1 MTDQVSN
8 LQIRVQ
14 SGDVITATQR
24 LEGLAKTS
32 TKAGQDF
39 ERSGASMERGSKSM
53 RAVTQGLSWQ
63 IQDVAVQA
71 QMGASA
77 LTILTQQGPQILSVF
92 GAGGA
97 FAGGLVAVGGLLA
110 TLVMETDRATESL
123 DDFLKRAETMG
134 AVEAGRSLRD
144 MSKSV
149 SETEQ
154 EIERLQI
161 RLDYAKKAFDDG
173 VFSQKTYADAVEKIR
188 IEGEKLGVTLDDL
201 QGRTDVLT
209 GIQNGLSLATQQL
222 TKDFQEKTAILKIA
236 DERERY
242 IAEQMLN
249 VENASQKE
257 SEAVR
262 AAAGAYY
269 DQKKAVEASVK
280 AQREAEQAS
289 TRAAKAAERE
299 IETQKRKQEQLERQ
313 AQSWLERSQYYGQSQ
328 LERTETWQN
337 QELDKL
343 AGYMEKKAL
352 TAEEGQAAYERIMQE
367 SMNRQVSAVAASEAE
382 KKRLADKAL
391 RSQQQTASMWLDITS
406 TMFDATTTMLEQ
418 SGAENTGFMK
428 ALLAAQKLL
437 AIPSILVSTETAAMA
452 AMAQESLIGG
462 LISGQAAAQLIRTQG
477 AISAGIV
484 AGTAIA
490 GMFDNGG
497 IIPAGQMGIV
507 GEFGPEFVKGPAVV
521 TSRAKTA
528 EMARA
533 AVAGGQGGGTGGTII
548 NQYFTVG
555 GTGDK
560 ALREAMAQA
569 AKQGTDNAL
578 AQVRNDAM
586 TNGPIRRTYSV

>member
-8 LQIRVQ
+8 LQIKVE
-14 SGDVITATQR
+14 SGDVVTATQR
-24 LEGLAKTS
+24 LDGLAKTS
-32 TKAGQDF
+32 TKTGREFETAMAG
-39 ERSGASMERGSKSM
+39 MERGS
-53 RAVTQGLSWQ
+53 RAGRQMVQNMSWQ
-63 IQDVAVQA
+63 IQDIAVQA
-71 QMGASA
+71 QMGTSA
-77 LTILTQQGPQILSVF
+77 LTILGQQGPQILSVF

-97 FAGGLVAVGGLLA
+97 VAGGLVAVAALLGS
-110 TLVMETDRATESL
+110 LVMETDRATESL
-123 DDFLKRAETMG
+123 DDFLQRAETMG
-134 AVEAGRSLRD
+134 QVEAGRSLRD
-144 MSKSV
+144 MTKSV

-154 EIERLQI
+154 EIERLQV

-249 VENASQKE
+249 VKDASEKE
-257 SEAVR
+257 AQAVR
-262 AAAGAYY
+262 EAAGGYY
-269 DQKKAVEASVK
+269 DQKKALEDNAK
-280 AQREAEQAS
+280 AQREAEAAS
-289 TRAAKAAERE
+289 KRAAKAAERE

-328 LERTETWQN
+328 LEKTETWQN

-343 AGYMEKKAL
+343 AGFMEKKAL

-382 KKRLADKAL
+382 KKRLADEAL
-391 RSQQQTASMWLDITS
+391 RSQQQAASMWLDMTS
-406 TMFDATTTMLEQ
+406 TMLDVTTNMLEQ

-428 ALLAAQKLL
+428 ALLAAQKAL
-437 AIPSILVSTETAAMA
+437 AIPSIIVSTE
-452 AMAQESLIGG
+452 
-462 LISGQAAAQLIRTQG
+462 AAAQAAMQHETLLGGMIAGQTAANLIRAQG

-497 IIPAGQMGIV
+497 VIPAGQMGIV

-533 AVAGGQGGGTGGTII
+533 AVSGGQGGGTGGTII

-586 TNGPIRRTYSV
+586 TNGPIRQTYNV